1 MRNYIMTFWIG
12 VEFED
17 SQVPTPGH
25 ESTICIAGS
34 LEDLRAQVAAALEAQ
49 QSHLNRP
56 WTISGYFQAI
66 AGAELDFNFAP
77 ERYYWTLNKGNL
89 LEWLQRQSEV
99 ASGQTSDFQLEGQST
114 DGKRFWLDNPKKDWS
129 NGE

>member
-1 MRNYIMTFWIG
+1 MTFWIG

-17 SQVPTPGH
+17 SQTPTPGTA
-25 ESTICIAGS
+25 STICVGGT
-34 LEDLRAQVAAALEAQ
+34 LDDLRSQVAIALAFQ
-49 QSHLNRP
+49 NTQLNAP

-66 AGAELDFNFAP
+66 QGNELDAFAP
-77 ERYYWTLNKGNL
+77 ERYYWTLDKGNL

-99 ASGQTSDFQLEGQST
+99 AALQESDFQFEGQST